1 MEIIL
6 QLMVLRFSLCE
17 CNMHVHFTWK
27 VTHSRRLWNI
37 ILASRLQVYERC
49 SNLPPNVCYVLCQTL
64 QINFQRAQ
72 HCIVVSTALFL
83 PDKFLFSFAA
93 YVRRYI
99 AWAMKVDVIMLTDF
113 LTVENNRGINMYYSY
128 QICYCWHSHL
138 GEKKQMTNSV
148 NNREFL
154 NKDEVRERRGLREG
168 IARAGSIRRVLAS
181 IQCQWQ
187 W

>member
-1 MEIIL
+1 
-6 QLMVLRFSLCE
+6 
-17 CNMHVHFTWK
+17 
-27 VTHSRRLWNI
+27 
-37 ILASRLQVYERC
+37 
-49 SNLPPNVCYVLCQTL
+49 
-64 QINFQRAQ
+64 
-72 HCIVVSTALFL
+72 
-83 PDKFLFSFAA
+83 
-93 YVRRYI
+93 
-99 AWAMKVDVIMLTDF
+99 
-113 LTVENNRGINMYYSY
+113 MYYSY
-128 QICYCWHSHL
+128 QICYCWHSYL

>member
-1 MEIIL
+1 
-6 QLMVLRFSLCE
+6 
-17 CNMHVHFTWK
+17 
-27 VTHSRRLWNI
+27 
-37 ILASRLQVYERC
+37 
-49 SNLPPNVCYVLCQTL
+49 
-64 QINFQRAQ
+64 
-72 HCIVVSTALFL
+72 
-83 PDKFLFSFAA
+83 
-93 YVRRYI
+93 
-99 AWAMKVDVIMLTDF
+99 
-113 LTVENNRGINMYYSY
+113 MYYSY

-138 GEKKQMTNSV
+138 GEKKQMTSSV

>member
-1 MEIIL
+1 MYT
-6 QLMVLRFSLCE
+6 SLE
-17 CNMHVHFTWK
+17 
-27 VTHSRRLWNI
+27 
-37 ILASRLQVYERC
+37 
-49 SNLPPNVCYVLCQTL
+49 TL
-64 QINFQRAQ
+64 QIRDCFETSYLRHVYKCMNAAVTSHLTFVTFYVKRCRLTFSV
-72 HCIVVSTALFL
+72 HNTVLWYPRRFFL